1 MRLWL
6 RRHRIVAT
14 LLWAALA
21 LGAIECILLFYY
33 LNSWVTLP
41 SL

>member
-1 MRLWL
+1 MSLWF

-14 LLWAALA
+14 LLWAVLALA
-21 LGAIECILLFYY
+21 TIECILLFYY

>member
-6 RRHRIVAT
+6 HRHRVVAAV
-14 LLWAALA
+14 LWAALA
-21 LGAIECILLFYY
+21 LGAIESILLLYY
-33 LNSWVTLP
+33 LDSWVTLP

>member
-1 MRLWL
+1 MRRWL
-6 RRHRIVAT
+6 HRHRIVSA

-21 LGAIECILLFYY
+21 LGAIEFILLFYY
-33 LNSWVTLP
+33 LNSWVTMP